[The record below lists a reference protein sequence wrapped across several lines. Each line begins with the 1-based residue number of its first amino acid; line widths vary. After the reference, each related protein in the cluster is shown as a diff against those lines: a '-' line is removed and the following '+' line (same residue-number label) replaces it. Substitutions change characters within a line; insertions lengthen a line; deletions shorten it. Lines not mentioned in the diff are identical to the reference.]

1 MSRLNEDTYTSSEE
15 DEYVFDEPEAPEK
28 STPIESVKK
37 QSKTTEVIEETL
49 NFDEELSEN
58 GTELESGTGV
68 EIQTEIGMEADDSGS
83 ESEYEEVVIRKRVK
97 KKKTTQ
103 SRTKATNLKSTNL
116 KSTPEASSNEQLLS
130 SFINQMEGVDPFNF
144 QVIAPGQ

>member
-68 EIQTEIGMEADDSGS
+68 EIQIGMEADDSGSGS

-97 KKKTTQ
+97 KKKT
-103 SRTKATNLKSTNL
+103 NLPVKGKRFFCLWKSTSRCL
-116 KSTPEASSNEQLLS
+116 KKKVLLIQS
-130 SFINQMEGVDPFNF
+130 LFPAWRINIMEN
-144 QVIAPGQ
+144 